1 MSDNRRQSVE
11 WSIRIVDADTSEE
24 LHAHQPDRSLRTAS
38 VAKLLLLT
46 EVAARIEEDPSSA
59 QALLT
64 RDLGPA
70 VADSGLWQAL
80 STPALPRVDVASL
93 VAAVSD
99 NLATNVLLADVG
111 LAAVRD
117 RAESLGLAELQ
128 LLDFVRDG
136 RTPEQPPTLSLGC
149 AGQWAELLTRAH
161 RGTVVDERVSARLRD
176 WMALSVDLSMVA
188 APWHLDPL
196 IGAVREPR
204 LFNKTGSDRGVRADV
219 GLRTGPAR
227 TVAWAVIANWT
238 EPEAQTQESPEVV
251 DAVYAELAA
260 LGTRIEGW
268 AFGR

>member
-1 MSDNRRQSVE
+1 MSDNRRESVE
-11 WSIRIVDADTSEE
+11 WSIRIVDADTAEE
-24 LHAHQPDRSLRTAS
+24 LHAYEPDRSLRTAS

-46 EVAARIEEDPSSA
+46 EVAARLEEDPSSA
-59 QALLT
+59 EALLT

-80 STPALPRVDVASL
+80 AVPALPRADVASL

-111 LAAVRD
+111 LEAVRN
-117 RAESLGLAELQ
+117 RAASLGLQELQ
-128 LLDFVRDG
+128 LLDFVRDD
-136 RTPEQPPTLSLGC
+136 RTPDQPPTLSRGC

-161 RGTVVDERVSARLRD
+161 QGAMVDGQVSARLLD
-176 WMALSVDLSMVA
+176 WMSLSVDLSMVA

-219 GLRTGPAR
+219 GLRTGPGR
-227 TVAWAVIANWT
+227 TVAWAVIANWA
-238 EPEAQTQESPEVV
+238 EPEGQEEESREVV
-251 DAVYAELAA
+251 DAVYAELAE
-260 LGTRIEGW
+260 LGTRIEEW